1 MRLKR
6 FDSLERKKIL
16 EKSQECLWS
25 KEGEPGLEY
34 LTQKRNLSIEICKQF
49 QLGFMPSFVPHMLNN
64 RIIFPIIDS
73 SNNLVS
79 LSSRF
84 IGDQSDTSLPVYWHE
99 AYEKSFYLYGVNIA
113 KKHIREKKYVL
124 MVEGQFDVMQMHN
137 HGFKNSV
144 GVLSTN
150 LHKIQL
156 SVIYR
161 YTNNVILLFD
171 TDKNKSGQ
179 KGASRAIENMFSMS
193 NFPVEQYRDNVQS
206 IEFQENSD
214 PDEFLKKCGS
224 IPLQNIIDLKLRS
237 MKELV

>member
-113 KKHIREKKYVL
+113 KKTY
-124 MVEGQFDVMQMHN
+124 
-137 HGFKNSV
+137 
-144 GVLSTN
+144 
-150 LHKIQL
+150 
-156 SVIYR
+156 
-161 YTNNVILLFD
+161 
-171 TDKNKSGQ
+171 
-179 KGASRAIENMFSMS
+179 
-193 NFPVEQYRDNVQS
+193 
-206 IEFQENSD
+206 
-214 PDEFLKKCGS
+214 
-224 IPLQNIIDLKLRS
+224 
-237 MKELV
+237 